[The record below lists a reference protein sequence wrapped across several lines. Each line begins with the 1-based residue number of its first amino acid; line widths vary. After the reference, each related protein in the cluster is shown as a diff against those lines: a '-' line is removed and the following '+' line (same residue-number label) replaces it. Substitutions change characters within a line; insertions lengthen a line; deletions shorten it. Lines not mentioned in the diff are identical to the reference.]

1 MGLSSRAGAEA
12 TRERIVEAASHLLR
26 KHGYYGV
33 SVVEIMAAA
42 GLTVGGYYNHF
53 ASKEALAVEACTRS
67 FHEQAQIWRSVLAGS
82 SGSDP
87 AFQKLARWYLAE
99 TDTVCPI
106 IAFNQDA
113 ATISSDS
120 LAKAYTR
127 GTQLLLEAL
136 LEATDRSAF
145 PSHSRDQVL
154 FLFAALI
161 GVRLLGRSADA
172 ETWVQDIQKAVLR
185 SQ

>member
-1 MGLSSRAGAEA
+1 MGLSSHARAEA
-12 TRERIVEAASHLLR
+12 TRERIIEAASHLLR
-26 KHGYYGV
+26 KHGYCGV
-33 SVVEIMAAA
+33 SVGEIMAAA

-53 ASKEALAVEACTRS
+53 ASKEVLAVEACTRS
-67 FHEQAQIWRSVLAGS
+67 FAKEVQIWNSVLADS

-87 AFQKLARWYLAE
+87 ALQRLARWYLAA
-99 TDTVCPI
+99 DTACPI

-120 LAKAYTR
+120 LAKAYTC
-127 GTQLLLEAL
+127 GTRLLLDAL
-136 LEATDRSAF
+136 LEATDNSAIPGHF
-145 PSHSRDQVL
+145 RDQVL

-161 GVRLLGRSADA
+161 GTKLLGRSAA
-172 ETWVQDIQKAVLR
+172 PETWVQDIQKAVLR